1 MSRGDKRGVR
11 GTDEGPGMPLC
22 ATYTH
27 IYATHN
33 DTRPPSTGGRHRH
46 RGTQAHTQKPASGDN
61 GGRKDTTGG
70 RADERRRRRRD
81 DQVLEQLSATDTLK
95 DNPRVVSPHMCAES
109 TPNYTW

>member
-1 MSRGDKRGVR
+1 
-11 GTDEGPGMPLC
+11 MPLC

-61 GGRKDTTGG
+61 GGWKDTAGG
-70 RADERRRRRRD
+70 DADERRRCRRD

-95 DNPRVVSPHMCAES
+95 DNTARLLATAVA
-109 TPNYTW
+109 